1 MCGICGEMRFDKTK
15 ISLDDKTEL
24 LNSIKFRGPDNT
36 GIYNSS
42 DDSVFLGHSRLSIID
57 ISEKSNQPMLD
68 SNLGMTIVFNGVI
81 YNYVS
86 LRNELIKKGYSFT
99 SDGDTEVIIKAY
111 HFYGSKCLDKID
123 GIFSFCIYNLKN
135 KKLFIARDRFGI
147 KPLYYIKNSTQ
158 IIFSSTMKS
167 LINKSSKLINNI
179 GLNYHFSLH
188 SVVPAPHTI
197 FKDINKL
204 EQGHYLEINQD
215 GNLTNRK
222 YYSTHEIKINKN
234 INEYEIIEETERLL
248 IEALKK
254 RLLVSDVPV
263 GVLLSGGLDSSLIVA
278 MSAAHTNQDINTY
291 SIGFSNK
298 DEEEGNEFFYSDL
311 VSDKFNTNHKKILTN
326 DEELYNNLED
336 VIKMMPEPLSGQDA
350 AGFFLLAKEVSKTQK
365 VVLSGQGADEL
376 FGGYFWYEKMSNDS
390 SKDINKFLNHYQDRT
405 FNDYSTLM
413 NNEYVNIDYTY
424 KLVKEWFD
432 LYQNRDMSFLDT
444 VLRVDVSNLIVDDP
458 VKRVDSMT
466 MSWALET
473 RVPFLDKNLVEFF
486 LSVPSEYKI
495 KNNGKY
501 YLKKLSSKYLPNNF
515 INREKFYFPVPPLKI
530 LKNKFLDYVS
540 DILLSSECSN
550 RGIFNQKIIKRLLKN
565 PNNHYTRLNGNT
577 LWHLALFESWLQQNT

>member
-15 ISLDDKTEL
+15 ISFDDKTEL

-36 GIYNSS
+36 GIYNSYNN
-42 DDSVFLGHSRLSIID
+42 SVFLGHSRLSIID

-68 SNLGMTIVFNGVI
+68 SVLGMTIVFNGVI

-86 LRNELIKKGYSFT
+86 LRNKLIKKGYSFT

-111 HFYGSKCLDKID
+111 HFYGPKCLDEID
-123 GIFSFCIYNLKN
+123 GVFSFCIYNLKN
-135 KKLFIARDRFGI
+135 KKFFIARDRFGI
-147 KPLYYIKNSTQ
+147 KPLYYIKNNTQ

-167 LINKSSKLINNI
+167 LINRSSKLINKI

-204 EQGHYLEINQD
+204 EQGHYMEIDQD
-215 GNLTNRK
+215 GNFTNRK
-222 YYSTHEIKINKN
+222 YYSTQEIRINKG
-234 INEYEIIEETERLL
+234 INEHEIIEETERLL

-278 MSAAHTNQDINTY
+278 MSSAHTNQNINTY
-291 SIGFSNK
+291 SIGFSDK
-298 DEEEGNEFFYSDL
+298 DKEEGNEFVYSDL
-311 VSDKFNTNHKKILTN
+311 VSDKFHTNHKKILTN
-326 DEELYNNLED
+326 DEELYNNLGD

-376 FGGYFWYEKMSNDS
+376 FGGYFWYEKMLNDS
-390 SKDINKFLNHYQDRT
+390 AKDIDKFLNHYLDRT
-405 FNDYSTLM
+405 FNDYSTIM
-413 NNEYVNIDYTY
+413 DNEYVDNDYTY
-424 KLVKEWFD
+424 NLVKEWFNS
-432 LYQNRDMSFLDT
+432 YQNSDMSFLDT
-444 VLRVDVSNLIVDDP
+444 LLRVDVSNLIVDDP

-486 LSVPSEYKI
+486 LSVPSELKI

-501 YLKKLSSKYLPNNF
+501 YLKKLSNKYLPDNL

-550 RGIFNQKIIKRLLKN
+550 RGIFNQKTIKHLLKN
-565 PNNHYTRLNGNT
+565 PNNYFTKLNGNT